1 VIDVCIRLRKGLN
14 RSCSSQSQL
23 LVTLFREIIH
33 FLGTRARSSHPSS
46 FYAETQINVCIPF
59 NMSIICVYLHGLLIS
74 VGPIV
79 TSDAARAAELDVS
92 LLERLFERPIYAD
105 NPQARSRMS
114 RNTLDHQNSTY
125 KPFTNLVKVRGSRHL

>member
-1 VIDVCIRLRKGLN
+1 
-14 RSCSSQSQL
+14 
-23 LVTLFREIIH
+23 
-33 FLGTRARSSHPSS
+33 
-46 FYAETQINVCIPF
+46 
-59 NMSIICVYLHGLLIS
+59 MSIIRVYSHCLPIS

-114 RNTLDHQNSTY
+114 RNTLNHQNPTY
-125 KPFTNLVKVRGSRHL
+125 KPFTNLVKVRGSAYM

>member
-1 VIDVCIRLRKGLN
+1 M
-14 RSCSSQSQL
+14 
-23 LVTLFREIIH
+23 
-33 FLGTRARSSHPSS
+33 GTRPRSSRPSS
-46 FYAETQINVCIPF
+46 FYAETQINVRIPF
-59 NMSIICVYLHGLLIS
+59 NMSIICVYSHYLPIS

-114 RNTLDHQNSTY
+114 RNTLNQNPTY
-125 KPFTNLVKVRGSRHL
+125 KPFTNLVKVRGSAYM